1 MPEFIRATSATNDD
15 ADDYEDAADFL
26 RFPFFCCGRDKDNK
40 HLKIRSSKLSYL
52 PQQTLYSHQSAE
64 PRYTAQETAGE
75 SQYAGILEQP
85 RSEQKRM
92 RLDYAQAL
100 QTCKEK
106 RPLFAEMGSYNRE
119 IRRLTEEIKQIEAMQ
134 LMCGKSRTNVE
145 REIRKQ
151 NLQQQAM
158 MDIDKMLSG
167 KSSSLA
173 DMGEINKECYMTVR
187 DIKQKLV
194 LLTVSASSLGLA

>member
-26 RFPFFCCGRDKDNK
+26 RSLLCCARDKDNK

-64 PRYTAQETAGE
+64 PRYTAQETAGDSE

-85 RSEQKRM
+85 RSEQDMVKRTPAV
-92 RLDYAQAL
+92 YEQAL

-119 IRRLTEEIKQIEAMQ
+119 IRRLSEGIKHIEAMQ

-151 NLQQQAM
+151 NLQQQV
-158 MDIDKMLSG
+158 
-167 KSSSLA
+167 
-173 DMGEINKECYMTVR
+173 GESIT
-187 DIKQKLV
+187 
-194 LLTVSASSLGLA
+194 LLWWGG